1 MTNFFQSQLVQGSS
15 HSRLNVSPL
24 REVSAKVE
32 ADAASS
38 IKDRQIIL
46 SPAELMKP
54 TRTNS
59 RSSTTRNSPSNS
71 KQNSPAPPELGIE
84 SAVNRVI
91 NIFRGRSASSASAED
106 KKRLLQKV
114 KYCIQKIR
122 EWLFVTPALQKTREV
137 LFFRALFLF
146 LCVH

>member
-114 KYCIQKIR
+114 YYLGMR
-122 EWLFVTPALQKTREV
+122 ENECFFFVNADK
-137 LFFRALFLF
+137 
-146 LCVH
+146 

>member
-1 MTNFFQSQLVQGSS
+1 MSYSNFRANFFQSQLVQGNS

-59 RSSTTRNSPSNS
+59 RSSTTRNSPVSS
-71 KQNSPAPPELGIE
+71 KQNSPGPELGIE

-114 KYCIQKIR
+114 ILERKYYIYFQ
-122 EWLFVTPALQKTREV
+122 
-137 LFFRALFLF
+137 
-146 LCVH
+146 